1 MIRPPSPP
9 DRRQHQCQQRVAPRN
24 LFARTLFTP
33 PPGDPANPK
42 DRLTT
47 LVVPVEASG
56 DPILDVAVETLFK
69 SPRLPGFWILVFLFF
84 VELCSPSS
92 ILHSIL
98 FSALIPLRLSARFL
112 LAFVYVSKIP
122 TSGPH
127 IFDDANRAPART
139 SVFRA
144 IMSSKAHKR
153 NQSADDAM
161 PPPSVNKQ
169 SGPGPFPWTEQAAPS
184 SGHLPL
190 GEIVPNRDAGDNMPG
205 QRPNNKESK
214 GALHKKTKSAVSLK
228 SLRSYMERKDNKS
241 DERSIVDSEEMKP
254 KKAKSSN
261 SLSAILKRSQR
272 GRKDGAKQSRDKEN
286 RSPTDLVDN
295 MPSPLWPQE
304 NPLYQAP
311 SSRSRQNS
319 TADRRRSVAEEVS
332 LYTPKGYSPAQQRN
346 FYDYHQPSLTRT
358 GEAKP
363 RPKSECLAGNRKM
376 RDVMGSLQRA
386 PTGDNVSI
394 DSASSKGTG
403 LTRARKTSPS
413 ESPAPPAKDQA
424 NPKRLSRVQAA
435 ISAFNAKE
443 RDAEVHQHLNSKDL
457 ESEFEKLLDARNI
470 PHNMRDKMRSLDTN
484 IKADFIQKDRFENG
498 TPHSA
503 GAPDSRRGRGKES
516 KDSQDR
522 KGSRSRSRS
531 RGFTFGRGSSSPG
544 KKARPDSGTFSR
556 PRSVDLSQPV
566 GVYTTLS
573 AAGSTASLSEAAAV
587 DTAADPSDFVH
598 YLREIQKPEMIEVGK
613 LHKLRL
619 LLRNETVSW
628 VDGFIA
634 EGGMDEIV
642 QLIYRIMKMEW
653 REDHED
659 TLLHEA
665 LLCLKALCTT
675 SIALAHLTSIEAE
688 LFPALLKMLFDEE
701 KKGPS
706 EFTTRGIIIN
716 LLFTQLSAV
725 SPNELPSKRAMRI
738 LSYLR
743 DPSPEADNQPVSFIA
758 NIYQSRPYRV
768 WCKEVTNVTKEVF
781 WIFLHHLNVIPTPK
795 ADPKSD
801 DPFTESRRLEAGPYY
816 QRHFPPPRPPVPAA
830 PYVGGVEWDATNYLA
845 VHLDLLNGL
854 IASLPTTDE
863 RNQLR
868 SELRAS
874 GFEKVMGGSLR
885 TCKEKFYS
893 SVHDC
898 LRTWVAAAVE
908 DGWPYLLV
916 REGPPRAGE
925 PGSPT
930 KSPKKSAPGS
940 PKKGLLDEKPPKLD
954 LALDFSDSR
963 PAASGPLTP
972 SSDLRSW
979 L

>member
-1 MIRPPSPP
+1 MAPS
-9 DRRQHQCQQRVAPRN
+9 
-24 LFARTLFTP
+24 
-33 PPGDPANPK
+33 
-42 DRLTT
+42 
-47 LVVPVEASG
+47 
-56 DPILDVAVETLFK
+56 
-69 SPRLPGFWILVFLFF
+69 
-84 VELCSPSS
+84 
-92 ILHSIL
+92 
-98 FSALIPLRLSARFL
+98 
-112 LAFVYVSKIP
+112 
-122 TSGPH
+122 TSGPQ
-127 IFDDANRAPART
+127 IFEDVHRAPKS

-144 IMSSKAHKR
+144 MISSKHKR

-161 PPPSVNKQ
+161 PPQLPPIKSSDPV
-169 SGPGPFPWTEQAAPS
+169 PFPWTQQPTSAP
-184 SGHLPL
+184 GHLPL
-190 GEIVPNRDAGDNMPG
+190 GEIVPNRDTGESNVPATRFG
-205 QRPNNKESK
+205 NKEGK

-228 SLRSYMERKDNKS
+228 SLRSYMERKDGRSEEPEIS
-241 DERSIVDSEEMKP
+241 DEMQP
-254 KKAKSSN
+254 KKAKSNN

-272 GRKDGAKQSRDKEN
+272 GRKDGSKQSRDKEN
-286 RSPTDLVDN
+286 RSPTELVDS
-295 MPSPLWPQE
+295 MPSPVWSQE
-304 NPLYQAP
+304 SVPSYQQQVN
-311 SSRSRQNS
+311 RSRQNS
-319 TADRRRSVAEEVS
+319 TADRHRSVADELS
-332 LYTPKGYSPAQQRN
+332 LYTPQGYSPAQQRN
-346 FYDYHQPSLTRT
+346 FYDYAQPSLTRA
-358 GEAKP
+358 GESKT
-363 RPKSECLAGNRKM
+363 RPKSENFTANKKVKDML
-376 RDVMGSLQRA
+376 GSLQRV
-386 PTGDNVSI
+386 PTNDANAIDRV
-394 DSASSKGTG
+394 DSASSKSHGQE
-403 LTRARKTSPS
+403 RARKMSAP
-413 ESPAPPAKDQA
+413 EPPAPRSPEKEA

-435 ISAFNAKE
+435 ISAFNAKDK
-443 RDAEVHQHLNSKDL
+443 DADVHRHLDSKDV

-484 IKADFIQKDRFENG
+484 IKVDFIQKGRTENG
-498 TPHSA
+498 APNSA
-503 GAPDSRRGRGKES
+503 GTSDSRRGRGKET
-516 KDSQDR
+516 KDDQKSQDR

-544 KKARPDSGTFSR
+544 KKARPESGTFAR

-566 GVYTTLS
+566 GVYTTLHPG
-573 AAGSTASLSEAAAV
+573 GSTATLSEAAVV

-598 YLREIQKPEMIEVGK
+598 YLREIQKPEIIEVGK

-628 VDGFIA
+628 VNGFIT

-665 LLCLKALCTT
+665 LLCLKGLCTT

-688 LFPALLKMLFDEE
+688 LFPALLKMLFDDE

-706 EFTTRGIIIN
+706 EFTTRGVIIN
-716 LLFTQLSAV
+716 LLFTQLSTT
-725 SPNELPSKRAMRI
+725 PPGELPVKRAER
-738 LSYLR
+738 LLGYLR
-743 DPSPEADNQPVSFIA
+743 DPSPADGNQQVSFIA

-781 WIFLHHLNVIPTPK
+781 WIFLHHLNVIPLPK

-801 DPFTESRRLEAGPYY
+801 DPFTENCSVDSRLFS

-845 VHLDLLNGL
+845 AHLDLLNGL
-854 IASLPTTDE
+854 IASLPTIDE

-874 GFEKVMGGSLR
+874 GFEKVMGGTMR

-893 SVHDC
+893 SVHEC

-908 DGWPYLLV
+908 DGWPYTLV
-916 REGPPRAGE
+916 REGPPRSGD

-940 PKKGLLDEKPPKLD
+940 PKKGLVDEGPPKLE
-954 LALDFSDSR
+954 LALNLPLNLPSSH
-963 PAASGPLTP
+963 AAHSPLTP

>member
-1 MIRPPSPP
+1 MAPS
-9 DRRQHQCQQRVAPRN
+9 
-24 LFARTLFTP
+24 
-33 PPGDPANPK
+33 
-42 DRLTT
+42 
-47 LVVPVEASG
+47 
-56 DPILDVAVETLFK
+56 
-69 SPRLPGFWILVFLFF
+69 
-84 VELCSPSS
+84 
-92 ILHSIL
+92 
-98 FSALIPLRLSARFL
+98 
-112 LAFVYVSKIP
+112 
-122 TSGPH
+122 TSGPQ
-127 IFDDANRAPART
+127 IFEDAHRAPKS

-144 IMSSKAHKR
+144 MISSKHKR

-161 PPPSVNKQ
+161 PPQLPPIKSSDPV
-169 SGPGPFPWTEQAAPS
+169 PFPWTQQPTSAP
-184 SGHLPL
+184 GHLPL
-190 GEIVPNRDAGDNMPG
+190 GEIVPNRDTGDSQVPAPRFG
-205 QRPNNKESK
+205 NKEGK

-228 SLRSYMERKDNKS
+228 SLRSYMERKDGRSEEPEVS
-241 DERSIVDSEEMKP
+241 DEMQP
-254 KKAKSSN
+254 KKAKSNN

-272 GRKDGAKQSRDKEN
+272 GRKDGSKQSRDKEN
-286 RSPTDLVDN
+286 RSPTELVDS
-295 MPSPLWPQE
+295 MPSPVWSQE
-304 NPLYQAP
+304 SVPSYQQQIN
-311 SSRSRQNS
+311 RSRQNS
-319 TADRRRSVAEEVS
+319 TADRHRSVADELS
-332 LYTPKGYSPAQQRN
+332 LYTPQGYSPAQQRN
-346 FYDYHQPSLTRT
+346 FYDYAQPSLTRA
-358 GEAKP
+358 GEGKT
-363 RPKSECLAGNRKM
+363 RPKSENFTANKKVK
-376 RDVMGSLQRA
+376 DVLGSLQRV
-386 PTGDNVSI
+386 PTNDANAIDRV
-394 DSASSKGTG
+394 DSASSKSHG
-403 LTRARKTSPS
+403 LERARKMSAP
-413 ESPAPPAKDQA
+413 EPPAPRSPEKEA

-435 ISAFNAKE
+435 ISAFNAKDK
-443 RDAEVHQHLNSKDL
+443 DADVHRHLDSKDV

-484 IKADFIQKDRFENG
+484 IKVDFIQKGRTENG
-498 TPHSA
+498 APNSA
-503 GAPDSRRGRGKES
+503 GTSDSRRGRGKET
-516 KDSQDR
+516 KDDQKSQDR

-544 KKARPDSGTFSR
+544 KKARPESGTFAR

-566 GVYTTLS
+566 GVYTTLHPG
-573 AAGSTASLSEAAAV
+573 GSTATLSEAAVV

-598 YLREIQKPEMIEVGK
+598 YLREIQKPEIIEVGK

-628 VDGFIA
+628 VNGFIT

-665 LLCLKALCTT
+665 LLCLKGLCTT

-706 EFTTRGIIIN
+706 EFTTRGVIIN
-716 LLFTQLSAV
+716 LLFTQLSTT
-725 SPNELPSKRAMRI
+725 PPGELPVKRAER
-738 LSYLR
+738 LLGYLR
-743 DPSPEADNQPVSFIA
+743 DPSPADGNQQVSFIA

-781 WIFLHHLNVIPTPK
+781 WIFLHHLNVIPLPK

-801 DPFTESRRLEAGPYY
+801 DPFTDKRSLDSRLYS

-845 VHLDLLNGL
+845 AHLDLLNGL
-854 IASLPTTDE
+854 IASLPTIDE

-874 GFEKVMGGSLR
+874 GFEKVMGGTMR

-893 SVHDC
+893 SVHEC

-908 DGWPYLLV
+908 DGWPYTLV
-916 REGPPRAGE
+916 REGPPRSGE

-940 PKKGLLDEKPPKLD
+940 PKKGLVDEGPPKLE
-954 LALDFSDSR
+954 LALNLPLNLPDSH
-963 PAASGPLTP
+963 AAHSPLTP